1 MRPEDGVSPAL
12 FIGLG
17 GTGQKVAA
25 CLKRNLMDRGSGR
38 MPPGIRLLV
47 LDTAR
52 RFEQPGLD
60 DPGEYLYLGQEIAR
74 YVEEAVQGRHPQVNS
89 WFLAQEHD
97 NILARADFIWGQSD
111 ASFRQLGRLVL
122 FQELQAPDHSRLYAL
137 LTGALGRIRADS
149 DGESVQIL
157 LVASLVGTSGAGM
170 VIDMAYLSRRLA
182 QQAGFRSSTLWGYLL
197 LPVRTLARADAL
209 PAMRARSYATL
220 RELGRLFSE
229 ASSRQPVPFHYH
241 AHGDDLWRG
250 EWSGS
255 LFDFLYLLDGSLP
268 GDLPLEDGL
277 APCLADILCTLID
290 QKAGQPIREH
300 RKNLQSELDHRRKDG
315 LLPPDGGTVG
325 AVGAYTIALPIQDLI
340 QSWSLRL
347 ALEVL
352 DLLLGFKGGQPV
364 DLPPDANQE
373 RPGRRGRDEFPDF
386 LKLSWVP
393 HPRDP
398 QQHIE
403 LPPWLSCLTDPPPV
417 RWETA
422 AWLQALELQ
431 GEDAF
436 APCLSDRI
444 LTCDRT
450 RGESLAESVARIDR
464 QVREFKE
471 TWLGVEGRDGR
482 FQGGRWEQRLDEQI
496 QIQIQRFELALTWY
510 LLTLLNG
517 QGGDARRR
525 KGGKLGYAHDFLSGL
540 ADHLDRAC
548 QVLRDAQRAQAIQ
561 PRQWSSAQDL
571 AWHRFKE
578 MTRLVDGRRPWARR
592 RLARAQKE
600 YLDQEQKRVEMRRK
614 ELVDQAG
621 VKLVEQARD
630 HVRRLRDQVAS
641 WGRAL
646 AWGPESLYRRLQDRQ
661 RRLNTERENRQKIAV
676 RWTISDDIFEK
687 DRYQFYIRPD
697 AVGDL
702 LARFDWD
709 LDQDLHLGWR
719 DPAGGPLQ
727 PLDPTDE
734 GAFLALCRPVFD
746 GALEVE
752 SVLSYL
758 VHYHRD
764 PADLARRLGRQG
776 GVTLSHDAANPWRAN
791 YLCIAQPRTPGEQD
805 YLNSWLQHLARL
817 AGQVVDPQGQ
827 ASRFASPVHT
837 DDPFH
842 CNLIYIEELIPLDA
856 VKEYAQAQDEYWSYH
871 QELQIRDL
879 DRRFLHIFPAE
890 VNASRYEDRLRPRR
904 FLAPEIVAQL
914 EHLDRMRL
922 FLLACLH
929 GLIAREVLRSQKEG
943 ETAWI
948 LTLPPDRWLLT
959 PEGRRGSFLEALTT
973 FTFKGQDQERPDQYR
988 HPIEYQRLKQTVE
1001 ERAQQ
1006 DARRRVEGGTAGQ
1019 SLPDHRRRLI
1029 HTLSGRERERAI
1041 LAAAQMDWLAEGID
1055 RLRTEAQEWRKE
1067 LPRPEARQMVDLL
1080 ELFSLMLQEEMEPLE
1095 EEIGRQILIAM
1106 GGRRTLSLGGV

>member
-1 MRPEDGVSPAL
+1 L

-38 MPPGIRLLV
+38 MLPGIRLLV

-74 YVEEAVQGRHPQVNS
+74 YVQEVVQGRHPQVNP
-89 WFLAQEHD
+89 WFLAQEHA

-111 ASFRQLGRLVL
+111 ASFRQLGRLAL

-137 LTGALGRIRADS
+137 LTDALKRIHADS

-197 LPVRTLARADAL
+197 LPAAFRTLARATAL

-220 RELGRLFSE
+220 RELGRLSSE

-250 EWSGS
+250 EWSGP
-255 LFDFLYLLDGSLP
+255 LFDFLYLLDGSLA
-268 GDLPLEDGL
+268 GDLPLEYGL

-300 RKNLQSELDHRRKDG
+300 RQNLQSELDNRRRRG

-325 AVGAYTIALPIQDLI
+325 AVGAYTIVLPIQDLI

-352 DLLLGFKGGQPV
+352 DLLLGSKGGQANR
-364 DLPPDANQE
+364 LPPDANQE
-373 RPGRRGRDEFPDF
+373 RPGRHGRDELPDF
-386 LKLSWVP
+386 LKLSPVP

-398 QQHIE
+398 QQAIE
-403 LPPWLSCLTDPPPV
+403 LPPWLSRLTNPPPA

-436 APCLSDRI
+436 SPCLTDRI

-471 TWLGVEGRDGR
+471 TWLGVEGPDGR

-496 QIQIQRFELALTWY
+496 QTQIRRFELALTWY
-510 LLTLLNG
+510 LLALLNG
-517 QGGDARRR
+517 QSGDARRR

-548 QVLRDAQRAQAIQ
+548 QVLRDGQRAQAIQ
-561 PRQWSSAQDL
+561 PRQWLSARDL
-571 AWHRFKE
+571 ARHRFKE
-578 MTRLVDGRRPWARR
+578 MTRLVDGRGPWARR

-600 YLDQEQKRVEMRRK
+600 YLDQEQKRAEMRQR
-614 ELVDQAG
+614 ELVDRAG
-621 VKLVEQARD
+621 VKLVEQALD
-630 HVRRLRDQVAS
+630 HVRHLRDQMNS
-641 WGRAL
+641 WGQAL
-646 AWGPESLYRRLQDRQ
+646 ALGPESLYRRLQDRQ
-661 RRLNTERENRQKIAV
+661 RRLKTEREDRQKIAV
-676 RWTISDDIFEK
+676 RWTISDDTFEE
-687 DRYQFYIRPD
+687 DRYRFYTHP
-697 AVGDL
+697 AGQSVVEDL
-702 LARFDWD
+702 LAQFDWD
-709 LDQDLHLGWR
+709 LDRDLHLGWR
-719 DPAGGPLQ
+719 NPAGGPLQ

-734 GAFLALCRPVFD
+734 GAFLAWCRPVFES
-746 GALEVE
+746 ALEVE

-764 PADLARRLGRQG
+764 PADLARRSGRQG
-776 GVTLSHDAANPWRAN
+776 GVTLRHTAADPWRAN
-791 YLCIAQPRTPGEQD
+791 YLCIAQPHTDGERD
-805 YLNSWLQHLARL
+805 YLDSWLQHLARL

-827 ASRFASPVHT
+827 APRFASRVYT

-856 VKEYAQAQDEYWSYH
+856 VEEYAQAQDEYWSYH

-904 FLAPEIVAQL
+904 FLTPEIVAQL

-922 FLLACLH
+922 FLLSYLH
-929 GLIAREVLRSQKEG
+929 GLIAREVPRSQKGG

-988 HPIEYQRLKQTVE
+988 HPIEYQQVQQTVE

-1006 DARRRVEGGTAGQ
+1006 DARRRVEEGTAGR
-1019 SLPDHRRRLI
+1019 SLLDHRRRLI
-1029 HTLSGRERERAI
+1029 HTLSGREWERAT
-1041 LAAAQMDWLAEGID
+1041 LAAARVDWLTEGID
-1055 RLRTEAQEWRKE
+1055 RLRTEAQEWQKH
-1067 LPRPEARQMVDLL
+1067 LPQPEARQMVDLL
-1080 ELFSLMLQEEMEPLE
+1080 ELFSLMLQEEIEPLE

-1106 GGRRTLSLGGV
+1106 GGRRALPLGGV